1 MTTRWLSES
10 IAPERNSFNL
20 VRLLAAIGVIVSH
33 AFLIPNGVGSQ
44 EPLQQL
50 TGLTLGQHA
59 VHVFFVISGLTLA
72 RSLELSSSMV
82 RYAVSR
88 FLRIVPALVGF
99 GVIFAF
105 IVGPI
110 VSKSPWEEYFLN
122 EKTWQYPFLV
132 WLQFQNTPPPPPIF
146 ESVPIAGAVN
156 NPLWTIKYEIFA
168 YVGLGLFAV
177 GRLFQKMTVL
187 VGTLVALAALTIALQ
202 PYELNHSLGP
212 LFQAAKFG
220 TCFMLG
226 VVAYF
231 LKQFIPAKAIW
242 LAVSLLIAVAFSNS
256 NFAILPFILLDA
268 HFALIVGSHDYGALS
283 AWTRVNDV
291 SYGAYIYGWPT
302 HQSLVAIFPGIGMFS
317 GGALTLI
324 IVLTVGLL
332 SWRAIEKPALLLKPS
347 ARVTRDSAW

>member
-1 MTTRWLSES
+1 
-10 IAPERNSFNL
+10 
-20 VRLLAAIGVIVSH
+20 
-33 AFLIPNGVGSQ
+33 
-44 EPLQQL
+44 
-50 TGLTLGQHA
+50 
-59 VHVFFVISGLTLA
+59 
-72 RSLELSSSMV
+72 
-82 RYAVSR
+82 
-88 FLRIVPALVGF
+88 
-99 GVIFAF
+99 
-105 IVGPI
+105 
-110 VSKSPWEEYFLN
+110 
-122 EKTWQYPFLV
+122 
-132 WLQFQNTPPPPPIF
+132 
-146 ESVPIAGAVN
+146 
-156 NPLWTIKYEIFA
+156 
-168 YVGLGLFAV
+168 
-177 GRLFQKMTVL
+177 
-187 VGTLVALAALTIALQ
+187 
-202 PYELNHSLGP
+202 
-212 LFQAAKFG
+212 
-220 TCFMLG
+220 MLG